1 LKVLLFLFPKR
12 KNSTNKIINIIKKK
26 KMKNKINLIII
37 LILIINKYIC
47 QEGICKDFENEFET
61 KWKNTIEVNYF

>member
-1 LKVLLFLFPKR
+1 
-12 KNSTNKIINIIKKK
+12 
-26 KMKNKINLIII
+26 MKNKINLIII

-61 KWKNTIEVNYF
+61 KWKSTIEVN